1 MREILFRGKSS
12 INSKWVYGFLSYAEQ
27 EDKYYIGV
35 MELMTPVIPETI
47 GQFTGLTDK
56 NGVKIFEGDVLNTK
70 TTVDNNMAKREFQE
84 NTLVTVGFDKGAF
97 IREETGYFLYE
108 SIYCVVNRKI
118 DYEITTNIHD
128 EKTTSN

>member
-35 MELMTPVIPETI
+35 MELMTPVLEKTV

-56 NGVKIFEGDVLNTK
+56 NGVKIFEGDIVES
-70 TTVDNNMAKREFQE
+70 DEFYPSKVNFKNGSFYFWDLQITE
-84 NTLVTVGFDKGAF
+84 AF
-97 IREETGYFLYE
+97 PEYW
-108 SIYCVVNRKI
+108 
-118 DYEITTNIHD
+118 EIIGNIHD